1 MNYTEW
7 MQSMPNVNRRYIDD
21 AAPEDWA
28 KYDAEFEKWCFEGR
42 DVDTYPYIKWEPTRK
57 LVNSI
62 HYELDSV
69 KTDLLTTKKLV
80 DGTIQELNSVKTD
93 LSILQWDIDRL
104 RKGLK
109 FSAISNIL
117 LAVAFILHVVSHWI

>member
-1 MNYTEW
+1 MTYNKW
-7 MQSMPNVNRRYIDD
+7 MQSMPEIDRKYIDD

-42 DVDTYPYIKWEPTRK
+42 DVSPYPYTKWEPTRK
-57 LVNSI
+57 LVNGI
-62 HYELDSV
+62 RYELNSV
-69 KTDLLTTKKLV
+69 KT
-80 DGTIQELNSVKTD
+80 ELNSVKTD
-93 LSILQWDIDRL
+93 FLPLQWDIDRL

>member
-1 MNYTEW
+1 MTYNKW
-7 MQSMPNVNRRYIDD
+7 MQSMPETDRKYIDD

-42 DVDTYPYIKWEPTRK
+42 DLYPYPYTNWEPTRK
-57 LVNSI
+57 LVN
-62 HYELDSV
+62 
-69 KTDLLTTKKLV
+69 
-80 DGTIQELNSVKTD
+80 GTRQELNSVKTD
-93 LSILQWDIDRL
+93 LSILQLDVDRL